1 MWQPAETLVLNPT
14 QRQTLETWS
23 RARTTSQRLSLR
35 ARIVLGAAAGQ
46 ANAEIA
52 RALQTSRPTVLLWRD
67 RFVAGGITALQ
78 HDAPGRGRRPTI
90 APKTV
95 QAILRATTQTTPKGA
110 TQWSTRTMAQAHGVS
125 NATVARIWRAH
136 GLQPHRVRRFKVSR
150 DPRFAEK
157 LRDAVGLYLHPPDK
171 ALVLCVDEKSQIQAL
186 DRTQPGLP
194 LKRGRCGTM
203 THDYKRHGT
212 TTLFAALNVL
222 EGKVVGTCYPRHRN
236 GEFRKFLQVLD
247 RETPAALNLH
257 LIVDNYGTHT
267 HPNVRRWLA
276 RHRRFHLHFTP
287 TSSSWLNLVERWFRE
302 LTTRRLRRGV
312 FQSVPDLIAA
322 IEQYICLHN
331 ADPKPFIWTASAEKI
346 LAKVSK
352 CKAILETLH

>member
-157 LRDAVGLYLHPPDK
+157 LRDVVGLYLHPPDK